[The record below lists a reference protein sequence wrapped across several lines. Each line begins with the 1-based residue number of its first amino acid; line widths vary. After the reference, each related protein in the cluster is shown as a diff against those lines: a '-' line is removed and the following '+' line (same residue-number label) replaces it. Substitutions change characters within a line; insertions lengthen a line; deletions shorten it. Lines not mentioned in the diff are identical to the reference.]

1 MRASMTKAVAVSL
14 TALALGVATI
24 GVSTPASAAMW
35 HGGGHWHGGGGW
47 HGGGWHGGWHR
58 GGWGWAPFAFGALA
72 GAALAAPYYYGG
84 YYGYG
89 SCVRYQPMYDAWGNY
104 VGQQAVNVC

>member
-14 TALALGVATI
+14 TALALGMATI
-24 GVSTPASAAMW
+24 GASTPASAAMW
-35 HGGGHWHGGGGW
+35 HGGGHWHGGG
-47 HGGGWHGGWHR
+47 WHGGWHGRWNR

-84 YYGYG
+84 YYGYNA
-89 SCVRYQPMYDAWGNY
+89 CVTYRPMYDAWGNY